1 MPVSV
6 PSPSRPAVLGFAAR
20 YPWVLATLVVVALTL
35 GLHLAGAEDPARWIA
50 SAYAL
55 VVAAWTSVG
64 MVRDLMRGHWG
75 VDILAVTAIVA
86 TVLVGEHLAAVL
98 VCLMLT
104 GGEALEDYAAGRARR
119 DLSALLDRA
128 PQRAHRLR
136 PDGSVEDVP
145 VEEVRAG
152 DRLLVRAGDRLLV
165 RPAEVLPVDG
175 TVASAEDGGE
185 VAVDLD
191 ESSLTGESLP
201 VTHRTGSAVMSGA
214 LNGTRAF
221 VLEAT
226 ASAADSQ
233 YAAIVS
239 LVQQA
244 AESRAPMVRLA
255 DRYAVPFT
263 AVAYLIAG
271 LAWWLSQ
278 DPVRFAE
285 VLVVATPCPLLIA
298 APVAFLGGMSR
309 AATSG
314 VIVKSGGTIEALG
327 SVQTVGFDKTGTLTA
342 GRPELVGVRP
352 AAGFAQDEL
361 LRLAASA
368 EQYSVHVLADA
379 IRAAAEERGLS
390 LATAQDATE
399 EATHG
404 VVAVLE
410 GRRVVVGKRAYVT
423 QAAPDT
429 VTADLAPGQSAVYV
443 AVDGAFAGV
452 LLLADRIRPESAAT
466 VQALHRL
473 GARQVLMLTGDAEA
487 TGRHI
492 AREAGIDEVH
502 ADLLPADKVRLLSE
516 RPERPVMMVGDGV
529 NDVPVLAAADVGVA
543 MGARGSTAASESA
556 DVVVLADDVS
566 KVAVAV
572 AAGQR
577 TLQVAT
583 QSIWVGIALSL
594 VLMVIAATGAIPAL
608 VGALFQELVDVVAIV
623 NALRA
628 MKPGPH
634 EAERLGDLAAA
645 PARGERQAVSA

>member
-1 MPVSV
+1 MPVSA
-6 PSPSRPAVLGFAAR
+6 PSPSSSRPAVLGFAAR

-128 PQRAHRLR
+128 PQRAHRLG

-145 VEEVRAG
+145 VEE
-152 DRLLVRAGDRLLV
+152 VRAGDRLLV

-368 EQYSVHVLADA
+368 EQYSVHVL
-379 IRAAAEERGLS
+379 
-390 LATAQDATE
+390 
-399 EATHG
+399 
-404 VVAVLE
+404 
-410 GRRVVVGKRAYVT
+410 AYVT

>member
-1 MPVSV
+1 M
-6 PSPSRPAVLGFAAR
+6 
-20 YPWVLATLVVVALTL
+20 LATLVVVALTL

-86 TVLVGEHLAAVL
+86 TVLVGEYLAAVL

-128 PQRAHRLR
+128 PQRAHRLG

-145 VEEVRAG
+145 VEE
-152 DRLLVRAGDRLLV
+152 VRAGDRLLV

-201 VTHRTGSAVMSGA
+201 VTRRTGSAVMSGA

-379 IRAAAEERGLS
+379 IRAAAEELS
-390 LATAQDATE
+390 LIHISEPT
-399 EATHG
+399 
-404 VVAVLE
+404 
-410 GRRVVVGKRAYVT
+410 
-423 QAAPDT
+423 
-429 VTADLAPGQSAVYV
+429 
-443 AVDGAFAGV
+443 
-452 LLLADRIRPESAAT
+452 RPY
-466 VQALHRL
+466 
-473 GARQVLMLTGDAEA
+473 
-487 TGRHI
+487 
-492 AREAGIDEVH
+492 
-502 ADLLPADKVRLLSE
+502 
-516 RPERPVMMVGDGV
+516 
-529 NDVPVLAAADVGVA
+529 
-543 MGARGSTAASESA
+543 
-556 DVVVLADDVS
+556 
-566 KVAVAV
+566 
-572 AAGQR
+572 
-577 TLQVAT
+577 
-583 QSIWVGIALSL
+583 
-594 VLMVIAATGAIPAL
+594 
-608 VGALFQELVDVVAIV
+608 
-623 NALRA
+623 
-628 MKPGPH
+628 
-634 EAERLGDLAAA
+634 
-645 PARGERQAVSA
+645 

>member
-1 MPVSV
+1 MINPAVDGLAEHVGTAAACALLGRSRASHYRAKN
-6 PSPSRPAVLGFAAR
+6 PPPPRPRTPRPAPANKLSAAER
-20 YPWVLATLVVVALTL
+20 AHVLAVLTSQRFADKSVAQV
-35 GLHLAGAEDPARWIA
+35 W
-50 SAYAL
+50 
-55 VVAAWTSVG
+55 
-64 MVRDLMRGHWG
+64 
-75 VDILAVTAIVA
+75 A
-86 TVLVGEHLAAVL
+86 T
-98 VCLMLT
+98 
-104 GGEALEDYAAGRARR
+104 
-119 DLSALLDRA
+119 LLDEGTYLCSMSTM
-128 PQRAHRLR
+128 HRILR
-136 PDGSVEDVP
+136 EHDM
-145 VEEVRAG
+145 AG
-152 DRLLVRAGDRLLV
+152 ERRRQ
-165 RPAEVLPVDG
+165 
-175 TVASAEDGGE
+175 ASH
-185 VAVDLD
+185 
-191 ESSLTGESLP
+191 P
-201 VTHRTGSAVMSGA
+201 PRT
-214 LNGTRAF
+214 
-221 VLEAT
+221 
-226 ASAADSQ
+226 
-233 YAAIVS
+233 
-239 LVQQA
+239 
-244 AESRAPMVRLA
+244 
-255 DRYAVPFT
+255 
-263 AVAYLIAG
+263 
-271 LAWWLSQ
+271 
-278 DPVRFAE
+278 
-285 VLVVATPCPLLIA
+285 
-298 APVAFLGGMSR
+298 
-309 AATSG
+309 
-314 VIVKSGGTIEALG
+314 
-327 SVQTVGFDKTGTLTA
+327 
-342 GRPELVGVRP
+342 RPELVATAPGQVWSWDITKLKGPERGVYYDLYVVLDIFSRFVVGWGGWQAGYDAP
-352 AAGFAQDEL
+352 AACWLEL
-361 LRLAASA
+361 THLYPGLVVDTIGHTPGAERNLLDVYLRTGPTA
-368 EQYSVHVLADA
+368 EAGPA
-379 IRAAAEERGLS
+379 G
-390 LATAQDATE
+390 
-399 EATHG
+399 
-404 VVAVLE
+404 
-410 GRRVVVGKRAYVT
+410 
-423 QAAPDT
+423 PDT

-492 AREAGIDEVH
+492 AGEAGIDEVH

>member
-1 MPVSV
+1 MPVSA

-75 VDILAVTAIVA
+75 VDVLAVTAIVA

-152 DRLLVRAGDRLLV
+152 DRLLM

-410 GRRVVVGKRAYVT
+410 GRRVVVGKRA
-423 QAAPDT
+423 
-429 VTADLAPGQSAVYV
+429 
-443 AVDGAFAGV
+443 
-452 LLLADRIRPESAAT
+452 
-466 VQALHRL
+466 
-473 GARQVLMLTGDAEA
+473 
-487 TGRHI
+487 
-492 AREAGIDEVH
+492 
-502 ADLLPADKVRLLSE
+502 
-516 RPERPVMMVGDGV
+516 
-529 NDVPVLAAADVGVA
+529 
-543 MGARGSTAASESA
+543 
-556 DVVVLADDVS
+556 
-566 KVAVAV
+566 
-572 AAGQR
+572 
-577 TLQVAT
+577 
-583 QSIWVGIALSL
+583 
-594 VLMVIAATGAIPAL
+594 
-608 VGALFQELVDVVAIV
+608 
-623 NALRA
+623 
-628 MKPGPH
+628 
-634 EAERLGDLAAA
+634 
-645 PARGERQAVSA
+645 

>member
-1 MPVSV
+1 VQRITGIV
-6 PSPSRPAVLGFAAR
+6 RD
-20 YPWVLATLVVVALTL
+20 YPWVVATLIVFVLTL

-64 MVRDLMRGHWG
+64 MVKDLLRGNWG

-86 TVLVGEHLAAVL
+86 TVLVGEYLAAVL

-104 GGEALEDYAAGRARR
+104 GGEALEDYAAGRAKR

-136 PDGSVEDVP
+136 ADGSVEDVP
-145 VEEVRAG
+145 VEEVCP
-152 DRLLVRAGDRLLV
+152 GDRLLV

-175 TVASAEDGGE
+175 TVAAGEDGGA

-239 LVQQA
+239 LVKQA

-263 AVAYLIAG
+263 AVAYVIAG

-342 GRPELVGVRP
+342 GRPELAGVRP
-352 AAGFAQDEL
+352 ADGFTEDEL

-379 IRAAAEERGLS
+379 IRDAAVERGLT
-390 LATAQDATE
+390 LATSHDATE
-399 EATHG
+399 EATNNG
-404 VVAVLE
+404 VAAVLE
-410 GRRVVVGKRAYVT
+410 GRHVVVGKRAYVT

-429 VTADLAPGQSAVYV
+429 VAVDLAPGQSAVYV

-473 GARQVLMLTGDAEA
+473 GADKVLMLTGDAEA

-492 AREAGIDEVH
+492 AAEAGIDEVH
-502 ADLLPADKVRLLSE
+502 ADLLPADKVRLLAE
-516 RPERPVMMVGDGV
+516 RPDRPVMMVGDGV

-556 DVVVLADDVS
+556 DVVLLADDVS

-577 TLQVAT
+577 TLQVAK

-594 VLMVIAATGAIPAL
+594 VLMLIAATGAIPAL
-608 VGALFQELVDVVAIV
+608 VGALFQELVDVVAIL

-628 MKPGPH
+628 MTPGPR
-634 EAERLGDLAAA
+634 EAEHLGELAA
-645 PARGERQAVSA
+645 R

>member
-1 MPVSV
+1 MQRITGIV
-6 PSPSRPAVLGFAAR
+6 RD
-20 YPWVLATLVVVALTL
+20 YPWVVATLIVFVLTL

-64 MVRDLMRGHWG
+64 MVKDLLRGNWG

-86 TVLVGEHLAAVL
+86 TVLVGEYLAAVL

-104 GGEALEDYAAGRARR
+104 GGEALEDYAAGRAKR

-136 PDGSVEDVP
+136 ADGSVEDVP
-145 VEEVRAG
+145 VEEVCP
-152 DRLLVRAGDRLLV
+152 GDRLLV

-175 TVASAEDGGE
+175 TVAAGEDGGA

-239 LVQQA
+239 LVEQA

-263 AVAYLIAG
+263 AVAYVIAG

-342 GRPELVGVRP
+342 GRPELAGVRP
-352 AAGFAQDEL
+352 ADGFTEDEL

-379 IRAAAEERGLS
+379 IRDAAVERGLT
-390 LATAQDATE
+390 LATSHDATE
-399 EATHG
+399 EATNNG
-404 VVAVLE
+404 VAAVLE
-410 GRRVVVGKRAYVT
+410 GRHVVVGKRAYVT

-429 VTADLAPGQSAVYV
+429 VAVDLAPGQSAVYV

-473 GARQVLMLTGDAEA
+473 GADKVLMLTGDAEA

-492 AREAGIDEVH
+492 AAEAGIDEVH
-502 ADLLPADKVRLLSE
+502 ADLLPADKVRLLAE
-516 RPERPVMMVGDGV
+516 RPDRPVMMVGDGV

-556 DVVVLADDVS
+556 DVVLLADDVS

-577 TLQVAT
+577 TLQVAK

-594 VLMVIAATGAIPAL
+594 VLMLIAATGAIPAL
-608 VGALFQELVDVVAIV
+608 VGALFQELVDVVAIL

-628 MKPGPH
+628 MTPGPR
-634 EAERLGDLAAA
+634 EAEHLGELAA
-645 PARGERQAVSA
+645 R

>member
-1 MPVSV
+1 M
-6 PSPSRPAVLGFAAR
+6 
-20 YPWVLATLVVVALTL
+20 
-35 GLHLAGAEDPARWIA
+35 
-50 SAYAL
+50 
-55 VVAAWTSVG
+55 
-64 MVRDLMRGHWG
+64 
-75 VDILAVTAIVA
+75 
-86 TVLVGEHLAAVL
+86 
-98 VCLMLT
+98 
-104 GGEALEDYAAGRARR
+104 
-119 DLSALLDRA
+119 
-128 PQRAHRLR
+128 
-136 PDGSVEDVP
+136 
-145 VEEVRAG
+145 
-152 DRLLVRAGDRLLV
+152 
-165 RPAEVLPVDG
+165 
-175 TVASAEDGGE
+175 
-185 VAVDLD
+185 
-191 ESSLTGESLP
+191 
-201 VTHRTGSAVMSGA
+201 
-214 LNGTRAF
+214 
-221 VLEAT
+221 
-226 ASAADSQ
+226 
-233 YAAIVS
+233 
-239 LVQQA
+239 
-244 AESRAPMVRLA
+244 
-255 DRYAVPFT
+255 
-263 AVAYLIAG
+263 
-271 LAWWLSQ
+271 
-278 DPVRFAE
+278 
-285 VLVVATPCPLLIA
+285 
-298 APVAFLGGMSR
+298 AFLGGMSR

-492 AREAGIDEVH
+492 AGEAGIDEVH

>member
-1 MPVSV
+1 M
-6 PSPSRPAVLGFAAR
+6 
-20 YPWVLATLVVVALTL
+20 
-35 GLHLAGAEDPARWIA
+35 
-50 SAYAL
+50 
-55 VVAAWTSVG
+55 
-64 MVRDLMRGHWG
+64 
-75 VDILAVTAIVA
+75 
-86 TVLVGEHLAAVL
+86 
-98 VCLMLT
+98 
-104 GGEALEDYAAGRARR
+104 
-119 DLSALLDRA
+119 
-128 PQRAHRLR
+128 
-136 PDGSVEDVP
+136 
-145 VEEVRAG
+145 EE
-152 DRLLVRAGDRLLV
+152 VRAGDRLLV

-429 VTADLAPGQSAVYV
+429 ATADLAPGQSAVYV

-492 AREAGIDEVH
+492 AGEAGIDEVH

-634 EAERLGDLAAA
+634 EAERLGDLTAA

>member
-1 MPVSV
+1 MPVSA
-6 PSPSRPAVLGFAAR
+6 PSPSSSRPAVLGFAAR

-86 TVLVGEHLAAVL
+86 TVLVGEYLAAVL

-145 VEEVRAG
+145 VEE
-152 DRLLVRAGDRLLV
+152 VRAGDRLLV

-473 GARQVLMLTGDAEA
+473 GARRVLMLTGDAEA

-492 AREAGIDEVH
+492 AGEAGIDEVH